1 MGGTIMNNNEDI
13 KLLTKLV
20 NDIKAYISRYIEES
34 QDHFP
39 KAMVSDI
46 NDIWDSLNDNIKLEN
61 LSDYRQQLQNAGLTG
76 QQLKLKI
83 TVFDL
88 FLNKNQTDKILE
100 FISIILG
107 SLSSL
112 GIISEAMEALKEFFE
127 IVRLLRLP

>member
-1 MGGTIMNNNEDI
+1 MNNNEDI